1 MLRLITKNITIAIL
15 VLAAQLSGSS
25 GASRVNVLPIDSLQ
39 SIVFFGPMHAKLT
52 YIEPKLRDM
61 QFLASP
67 SVAMREA
74 VANDSNLMAKL
85 FKPKWPELQGIAP
98 LVEDGKDVLMAIWKS
113 HKSSAGFRSVTVWDE
128 PEFNLFLFEV
138 DSAVL
143 DTPDAV
149 RNLWQELFQLAAPPL
164 NISAIDFRM
173 LSTKNSTGTVGM
185 GWVAHQRNP
194 RRADAKG
201 YALFLGDYR
210 TSLKAY
216 LCVWVGK
223 KLVPGIFDPDTA
235 FVPERFPPL
244 SERLKSMST
253 STLLREF
260 RNAPERDS
268 IVTDEILSRKLNEEE
283 FNQIFDA
290 PPDGEQA
297 RAYIVFGEIAR
308 LNRTQPLQKEIKS
321 LFSKYV
327 QQGESRSGVISAI
340 LQSLRGTSQIDFS
353 EEALRLL
360 SQNVAVKACISYLEF
375 RGNTTEIADKLLAMP
390 VSKPFERQKKIAVR
404 EILKRAGA
412 WDRIQ

>member
-1 MLRLITKNITIAIL
+1 MQRLISNITIAIL
-15 VLAAQLSGSS
+15 VLTAQFSGSS
-25 GASRVNVLPIDSLQ
+25 GASRVNVLPIDSLK
-39 SIVFFGPMHAKLT
+39 SIVFFGPMDAKLT
-52 YIEPKLRDM
+52 HIEPKLRDM
-61 QFLASP
+61 QFLATP
-67 SVAMREA
+67 SAAMKEA
-74 VANDSNLMAKL
+74 VTDDSSLMAKL
-85 FKPKWPELQGIAP
+85 FKPNWPELRGLIP
-98 LVEDGKDVLMAIWKS
+98 VVEDGQDVLMAIWKS
-113 HKSSAGFRSVTVWDE
+113 HDGSSDFRSVTVWDE

-138 DSAVL
+138 DSAAL
-143 DTPDAV
+143 DSQDAI

-201 YALFLGDYR
+201 YDLFLAGYR
-210 TSLKAY
+210 TSSKAY

-223 KLVPGIFDPDTA
+223 KLVPGIFDPSTA

-260 RNAPERDS
+260 RSGPERDS
-268 IVTDEILSRKLNEEE
+268 IVADEILSRKLNEEE
-283 FNQIFDA
+283 FNQIFDT

-297 RAYIVFGEIAR
+297 RAYIVFGEIVR
-308 LNRTQPLQKEIKS
+308 LNRTQPLQREIKN

-353 EEALRLL
+353 EEALRLI
-360 SQNVAVKACISYLEF
+360 SQNVAVKASISYLEF
-375 RGNTTEIADKLLAMP
+375 RGNTMEIADKLLAMP
-390 VSKPFERQKKIAVR
+390 VSKPLERQKTIAVR

-412 WDRIQ
+412 WDRIK